1 MQGNREYGFGIIEL
15 VVTLAVVGILATI
28 AAPSLMTM
36 IRDNRMTAYTN
47 QLTAT
52 LMRARSEAIS
62 RRGSVTVC
70 PSSNGTACNTTQAEL
85 GWISF
90 WDVDADGV
98 ADGGAEVILET
109 SAALPAGSTLRTAAA
124 GDNFGGGNFIRFN
137 SRGLPNAAGTLK
149 LCDARGAAS
158 ARAVAVNLVGNII
171 RPLGQTLTG
180 VALTCP

>member
-98 ADGGAEVILET
+98 ADGGAEVI
-109 SAALPAGSTLRTAAA
+109 
-124 GDNFGGGNFIRFN
+124 
-137 SRGLPNAAGTLK
+137 
-149 LCDARGAAS
+149 
-158 ARAVAVNLVGNII
+158 
-171 RPLGQTLTG
+171 
-180 VALTCP
+180 